1 MNVIRTYWFPLMLIC
16 FLGYS
21 CTSKEKGGDAVLI
34 SNEVDIDRDFE
45 NPVVG
50 FVSDEGEAVLTKNK
64 KTLLER
70 WNKNLLAIGIDG
82 QLDRIV
88 FDKYEGE
95 YFLSAFS
102 STTDIVSNIGAF
114 EKSGKLYLTTTCC
127 TDRIISDEKDRIP
140 RGLFCGAKE
149 YCSAESIGNRTLS
162 TDYSPM
168 VQVRLELNFLSAY
181 FKSKAWEIF
190 WESDQ

>member
-1 MNVIRTYWFPLMLIC
+1 MNTIRTYWFTLMLIC
-16 FLGYS
+16 LLGYS
-21 CTSKEKGGDAVLI
+21 CTSKEKGENAVLI
-34 SNEVDIDRDFE
+34 SNNFDTDYDFE

-82 QLDRIV
+82 QLDRVI

-102 STTDIVSNIGAF
+102 SKTGVVSNIGAF

-127 TDRIISDEKDRIP
+127 TDLRGSDEKDRVP

-149 YCSAESIGNRTLS
+149 YCTAESIGSRTLS

-168 VQVRLELNFLSAY
+168 VQVRLELDFLSAY
-181 FKSKAWEIF
+181 FKSKSWEVF
-190 WESDQ
+190 WESEQ